1 MTENNTVSNDSST
14 TAESGGEV
22 KHLSY
27 GTLIA
32 RRFFRQ
38 KSAVAGVVIFIL
50 LLLFALFGGKICKW
64 SYDDPDFMSISEPP
78 SAEHWLGTDPGGLDL
93 FALISHGLGKS
104 MLIGIITSV
113 ATMTIAALYGTAIA
127 FFGGWIER
135 VGRRRLGRGVLRR
148 RGDLRGLFRCGR
160 LLRGPV
166 SAFRGFF
173 C

>member
-50 LLLFALFGGKICKW
+50 QDNFRQMGELDITTGTADGMNTLLPNVYTADQMSNVPDNEHVLFVLNDTAVSPDAEVTEGENGATVTVEKESNNTALLYMLC
-64 SYDDPDFMSISEPP
+64 
-78 SAEHWLGTDPGGLDL
+78 
-93 FALISHGLGKS
+93 FAAI
-104 MLIGIITSV
+104 IAATAGIIV
-113 ATMTIAALYGTAIA
+113 FIMKKPAKKK
-127 FFGGWIER
+127 
-135 VGRRRLGRGVLRR
+135 
-148 RGDLRGLFRCGR
+148 
-160 LLRGPV
+160 
-166 SAFRGFF
+166 
-173 C
+173 